1 MIQTKLKTTGFTL
14 IELMLAMAF
23 IGMLLIATVVTI
35 MQVTNQYSK
44 GMTLKQ
50 INQAGRDLGASIKR
64 DATSVTGIGT
74 PIILPDAVHTGNLG
88 RLCLGAYSYVWST
101 PAVLQNGTA
110 TEYNDTVGKKI
121 VMARVADAGGALCQ
135 KINVSG
141 DYSTTVKLADSTE
154 MLPTDNGDYA
164 IHSLSF
170 KTIPDSAVTASARLY
185 DITYTIGTNQQGTIN
200 SVVSGSEK
208 CELTNQS
215 TNNYNF
221 CAVNNFEIMVQVGY

>member
-1 MIQTKLKTTGFTL
+1 MRTKPQAAGFTL
-14 IELMLAMAF
+14 IELMLSMAI
-23 IGMLLIATVVTI
+23 IGMLLIATVITI

-44 GMTLKQ
+44 GITLKQ

-64 DATSVTGIGT
+64 DAASVAGISN
-74 PIILPDAVHTGNLG
+74 PIILPDATHTGNLG

-110 TEYNDTVGKKI
+110 TQYSDAAGKAI

-135 KINVSG
+135 TINASG
-141 DYSTTVKLADSTE
+141 DYSTNVKLSDSTE
-154 MLPTDNGDYA
+154 MLPSDSGDYA
-164 IHSLSF
+164 IHSVSF
-170 KTIPDSAVTASARLY
+170 KTVPDSSIAASSRLY

-200 SVVSGSEK
+200 SVVGGGEK
-208 CELTNQS
+208 CALTTQA
-215 TNNYNF
+215 TNNFNF